1 MSLFRAHLTAPHNSF
16 YTFFSANF
24 LLDRLV
30 HMTGWVT
37 PTLIYKKISLI
48 KLTASHYLMINTTLE
63 GEPLQYTHVLCML
76 HILIRLLFL
85 IKTMKI
91 FGNICYTKMCFMHND
106 KYKIGS
112 AFTWMVSSVWLSNS
126 FFSNNPSTTLSL
138 YSK

>member
-63 GEPLQYTHVLCML
+63 GEPLQYTHVVCML

-91 FGNICYTKMCFMHND
+91 FGNICYTKMCPYAQWYVKNRQCFYLTGFQCIII
-106 KYKIGS
+106 KQ
-112 AFTWMVSSVWLSNS
+112 
-126 FFSNNPSTTLSL
+126 FFSNNSSTTLSL
-138 YSK
+138 YSE